1 MTRERPVPTT
11 RHHRP
16 VALLLTLAALVAA
29 MAGPA
34 WANPVLRWSPS
45 GAYILPGQQTTLS
58 VMLDE
63 PLDVRTVELR
73 VTFDPAIIAS
83 IGGGP
88 GALFDGLTTFADF
101 VQESPDTWYGYCVV
115 LGASDW
121 ATGTGPLFEWT
132 IEGLVEGVSPVTSV
146 TVTLLPP
153 GGGDYPDVVLIDDTV
168 TVDSTTGVTASPV
181 APRLGLYP
189 NPFNPRTTVELSLPG
204 GGTGQVDV
212 FDARGRAVATLWSG
226 DAPADS
232 PLRLQWDGRDR
243 RGNAC
248 ASGVYTFVL
257 TSTDGTPVH
266 VQGVL
271 AR

>member
-1 MTRERPVPTT
+1 MSTT
-11 RHHRP
+11 RHHRL
-16 VALLLTLAALVAA
+16 VALVLTVAALVAA

-34 WANPVLRWSPS
+34 GANPVLRWSPG
-45 GAYILPGQQTTLS
+45 GATILPGQQATLS

-115 LGASDW
+115 LGATDW
-121 ATGTGPLFEWT
+121 ATGTGSLFEWT

-153 GGGDYPDVVLIDDTV
+153 GGGNYPDVVLTDDTV
-168 TVDSTTGVTASPV
+168 TVDATTDVDAMPA

-189 NPFNPRTTVELSLPG
+189 NPFNPRATVELSLPG
-204 GGTGQVDV
+204 GGHGKVDV
-212 FDARGRAVATLWSG
+212 LDARGRAVATLWSG
-226 DAPADS
+226 DVPADG

-243 RGNAC
+243 HGAAC

-257 TSTDGTPVH
+257 TGADRPPVQ
-266 VQGVL
+266 VRGVL